1 MKNIEFDTSKGV
13 PATEE
18 EKLNNIDDYSLRIV
32 DDIQDDYEYGAMY
45 LIGSS
50 NIFWRCVFH
59 CPCGCGELLEL
70 LLLDGASPNW
80 TAELIDDSHVDLSPS
95 IWKTHGCKSHFFIK
109 NNRVLWVPQKR
120 NIHIYNGIR
129 EKESAYLNDNEGL
142 VDNNQ
147 HNR

>member
-1 MKNIEFDTSKGV
+1 MKNIEFATSKGV
-13 PATEE
+13 PTTEE
-18 EKLNNIDDYSLRIV
+18 EKLNNIDAYSLRIV

-50 NIFWRCVFH
+50 NNFWRCVFH

-80 TAELIDDSHVDLSPS
+80 TAKLIDDSHVDLSPS

-120 NIHIYNGIR
+120 NIYIM
-129 EKESAYLNDNEGL
+129 K
-142 VDNNQ
+142 
-147 HNR
+147 